1 VNNLPVSVRIS
12 PDQQVAEWLSDL
24 HARNTEIAEHQY
36 ASVAQIQEW
45 AGVPWRLRLFDSL
58 LVFQNYVVD
67 EAVLRL
73 GAAVVEP
80 VAAPE
85 RTNYPLT
92 LTVTPGPDLD
102 LKLVGQANR
111 FGHASLSMML
121 DGLATVLA
129 RIAPSTDASLR
140 ELLASL
146 PASTRGRAAA
156 APAGPPRMR
165 LATYAAA
172 VSQMERAVAD
182 VWQDLFQISPIGM
195 EDNFF
200 DLGGHSILLLQAHAR
215 LREKLDPQLPVV
227 ALLQYPTIRSLA
239 RHLSGASSPGADHDA
254 MQDRVH
260 KQRQALA
267 RRRTLQGKR

>member
-1 VNNLPVSVRIS
+1 VNNLPVSVRID
-12 PDQQVAEWLSDL
+12 PDQQVTEWLSEL

-36 ASVAQIQEW
+36 ASVDQIQEW

-67 EAVLRL
+67 PDVLRL
-73 GAAVVEP
+73 GDVVVEA

-92 LTVTPGPDLD
+92 LTATPGPDLEF
-102 LKLVGQANR
+102 KLIGQANR
-111 FGHASLSMML
+111 FGHATLSMML
-121 DGLATVLA
+121 DGLTTVLA
-129 RIAPSTDASLR
+129 RIASAPDVSLR
-140 ELLASL
+140 EILASL

-156 APAGPPRMR
+156 VPAGPSPIRV
-165 LATYAAA
+165 ATYAAP
-172 VSQMERAVAD
+172 VGHMERAVAD
-182 VWQDLFQISPIGM
+182 VWQDLFQIGQIGM
-195 EDNFF
+195 DDNFF

-215 LREKLDPQLPVV
+215 LRAKLDQRLPVV

-239 RHLSGASSPGADHDA
+239 RHLSGAGSSGTYQGAIE
-254 MQDRVH
+254 DRVQ

-267 RRRTLQGKR
+267 RRRTLHGNR